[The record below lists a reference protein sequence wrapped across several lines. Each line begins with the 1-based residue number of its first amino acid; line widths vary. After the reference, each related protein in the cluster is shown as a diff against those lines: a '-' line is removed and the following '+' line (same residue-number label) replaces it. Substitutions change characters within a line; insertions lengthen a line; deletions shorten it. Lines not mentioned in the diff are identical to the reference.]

1 MVARFS
7 VGKSSYGDLRGVEQF
22 VMSARIALQVLS
34 VIADFNAWQRD
45 RGAVGFLSVNEG
57 MRSRA
62 RQSWLWAMRFI
73 LGVVVAI
80 PFTSRHDEEL
90 HGNAIDFG
98 ITMPDGS
105 NRALTADEFAKL
117 HELVEARGGTWP
129 DWAKTAPEPWHHEM
143 ATRAER
149 LPPYPNAAEIVA
161 NDLNPTAPAA
171 PPAVT
176 PPVPIPTKDS
186 DMRHGQSSKTRTYYD
201 FGELTARGTGR
212 KAHAVANA
220 KATRGIG
227 TLYRRMTPTQVVDL
241 LEDIQK
247 NRLDLGYPR
256 SEQIDKQI
264 ANEKAA

>member
-80 PFTSRHDEEL
+80 PFTSRHDEVL

-98 ITMPDGS
+98 ITMPGGS
-105 NRALTADEFAKL
+105 NRALTAEEFAKL

-143 ATRAER
+143 ATRAEL

-161 NDLNPTAPAA
+161 NDLDPTVPTPAPAPT
-171 PPAVT
+171 PPA
-176 PPVPIPTKDS
+176 PIPTKDS
-186 DMRHGQSSKTRTYYD
+186 DMRHGLSTKTRTYYD
-201 FGELTARGTGR
+201 IGELTVSGTGR
-212 KAHAVANA
+212 KARATANA

-227 TLYRRMTPTQVVDL
+227 TLYRRMTPSQLIDL
-241 LEDIQK
+241 LEEVQD
-247 NRLDLGYPR
+247 NRVDLGYPR
-256 SEQIDKQI
+256 SRRIDQQIQ
-264 ANEKAA
+264 NEKAA

>member
-1 MVARFS
+1 MVTRFS
-7 VGKSSYGDLRGVEQF
+7 VRKSSYGDLRGVEQF

-45 RGAVGFLSVNEG
+45 RGAVGFLSVNEA

-62 RQSWLWAMRFI
+62 RQSWLWSMRFV
-73 LGVVVAI
+73 LGVVVAV

-105 NRALTADEFAKL
+105 NRALSTEEFAKL

-143 ATRAER
+143 ATRAEV

-161 NDLNPTAPAA
+161 NDFDPA
-171 PPAVT
+171 PPTSTPAPT
-176 PPVPIPTKDS
+176 PPAPILMEGS
-186 DMRHGQSSKTRTYYD
+186 DMQHGQSSKTRTYYD
-201 FGELTARGTGR
+201 FGELTSTGTGR
-212 KAHAVANA
+212 KAHAVAVSR
-220 KATRGIG
+220 ATRGIG
-227 TLYRRMTPTQVVDL
+227 SLYKRMTSTQVIDL
-241 LEDIQK
+241 LEAIQD
-247 NRLDLGYPR
+247 RRTDVGFPR
-256 SEQIDKQI
+256 SKQIDKQI
-264 ANEKAA
+264 QNEKA

>member
-45 RGAVGFLSVNEG
+45 RGAIGFLSVNEA
-57 MRSRA
+57 MRSRV
-62 RQSWLWAMRFI
+62 RQSALWANRFI
-73 LGVVVAI
+73 LGVAVAP
-80 PFTSRHDEEL
+80 PFTSRHDEVL

-105 NRALTADEFAKL
+105 NRALTAEEFAKL
-117 HELVEARGGTWP
+117 HELVEARGGTH
-129 DWAKTAPEPWHHEM
+129 TGINFGEQWHHEM
-143 ATRAER
+143 ATRAEL

-161 NDLNPTAPAA
+161 NDVNPAPPTPAPAPN
-171 PPAVT
+171 PPA
-176 PPVPIPTKDS
+176 PIPSEGS

-227 TLYRRMTPTQVVDL
+227 TLYRRMTPTQVIDL
-241 LEDIQK
+241 LEDIQT
-247 NRLDLGYPR
+247 NRVDLGFPR
-256 SEQIDKQI
+256 SAQIDKQI